1 MKKRQKSKKVTARD
15 WGVVALINRA
25 GGKGRHR
32 SKKHRPRCTE
42 KVAFRKSLMRNDSHE
57 AFFMF
62 SSGDI
67 IMNKSNS
74 CRIDTSPRQWA
85 TPSRFRNIFP

>member
-1 MKKRQKSKKVTARD
+1 MKKKLKNKKVTARD

-42 KVAFRKSLMRNDSHE
+42 KVALKKSLMRNDSHG

-62 SSGDI
+62 SS
-67 IMNKSNS
+67 N
-74 CRIDTSPRQWA
+74 
-85 TPSRFRNIFP
+85 